1 MDGETERKIAA
12 LILAEAQRLKARA
25 VEEGVRAYLKPHVR
39 YRPNSQFLRAT
50 VQSVEYANRVADVN
64 EMWKER
70 ELELAESRR
79 ERREDSAER
88 PTTSRDARGGGSV
101 GEARRTQRSGDG
113 WRRERRERIRD
124 DNQQYGDDYL
134 ERQGREPVEDHKRYG
149 GRHETEERRAGQEKE
164 QRLDGTGEYEVGI
177 GDGPVQG
184 NGHREIQRGKEH
196 QKRPRQDDG
205 EGVGMG
211 SWSDADEEQKG
222 IDDSDLLTFLKTKA
236 KRGRGAIGSRAD
248 AWGSEPPSQLAGMQG
263 DAKEG
268 SGAVGML
275 LARVR
280 EEWEDSVIFKYYL
293 CEKLAAMPNVD
304 CRMYEAK
311 FPEVEQVV
319 MVQVKNIADMG
330 AYVSL
335 LEYNNIEGMIL
346 LSELSRR
353 RIRSISS
360 LIKVGRQEPVMVV
373 RVDKQKGYIDLS
385 KRRVSEEE
393 VAACEEKYNKSKM
406 VHSIMRHVAETSGV
420 DVEELYTNVTWPLYR
435 KYGHAFEAFKLVV
448 TDPDAVLGGLTKEIT
463 ETGEDGK
470 EVKREVPAMP
480 EDVKANLIANI
491 RRRMTPQPLKIRADI
506 ELKCFHYDGVLHI
519 KDAMRRAEQES
530 EEDCAVRIVLVAPP
544 LYVLTTFT
552 LAKDKG
558 IAVLER
564 AIRAAS
570 EEIDKHKGKLTVKE
584 APRAVSDRD
593 DRLLAEHMQKLTDA
607 NAEVD
612 GDVDS
617 EDEDEGMGS
626 VDIDNAGLT
635 E

>member
-1 MDGETERKIAA
+1 
-12 LILAEAQRLKARA
+12 
-25 VEEGVRAYLKPHVR
+25 
-39 YRPNSQFLRAT
+39 
-50 VQSVEYANRVADVN
+50 
-64 EMWKER
+64 
-70 ELELAESRR
+70 
-79 ERREDSAER
+79 
-88 PTTSRDARGGGSV
+88 
-101 GEARRTQRSGDG
+101 
-113 WRRERRERIRD
+113 
-124 DNQQYGDDYL
+124 
-134 ERQGREPVEDHKRYG
+134 
-149 GRHETEERRAGQEKE
+149 
-164 QRLDGTGEYEVGI
+164 
-177 GDGPVQG
+177 
-184 NGHREIQRGKEH
+184 
-196 QKRPRQDDG
+196 
-205 EGVGMG
+205 
-211 SWSDADEEQKG
+211 
-222 IDDSDLLTFLKTKA
+222 
-236 KRGRGAIGSRAD
+236 
-248 AWGSEPPSQLAGMQG
+248 
-263 DAKEG
+263 
-268 SGAVGML
+268 
-275 LARVR
+275 
-280 EEWEDSVIFKYYL
+280 
-293 CEKLAAMPNVD
+293 
-304 CRMYEAK
+304 
-311 FPEVEQVV
+311 

-420 DVEELYTNVTWPLYR
+420 DVETSTYSSDFLAPLRPPFPLSRPPLLPPIPRPPPPPPLPPAFPSPLPPPFPNFVVAVQELYTNVTWPLYR
-435 KYGHAFEAFKLVV
+435 KYGHAFE
-448 TDPDAVLGGLTKEIT
+448 
-463 ETGEDGK
+463 
-470 EVKREVPAMP
+470 VKREVPAMV

-519 KDAMRRAEQES
+519 KVRRAALQTCFHY
-530 EEDCAVRIVLVAPP
+530 DVF
-544 LYVLTTFT
+544 LYSLLSQISSPVNAFDLSPDIE
-552 LAKDKG
+552 LKCS
-558 IAVLER
+558 VLER

-607 NAEVD
+607 NVEVD